1 VSAKEPDHHFLA
13 ACLRRPAPFT
23 PVWLMRQAG
32 RYMKEYRA
40 LRERFSF
47 LELCKTPDLATQI
60 TLMPVDQLAVDAAIV
75 FADILLPL
83 EGMGIDLEFPETG
96 GPAIHT
102 QIRGEGDIQNLRI
115 IDPEADVPFVLHAIR
130 QVRRELKGRVP
141 LIGFSGAPF
150 TLASYLLEGGH
161 SKNFV
166 RTKTLMIQNPGAWR
180 ELLEKLTSVV
190 IRYLKAQIEAG
201 AQAIQL
207 FDTWAGCL
215 APGDYEAFVFPYS
228 RRVFETLGNQVPL
241 IHFATNATAL
251 LPLIKRAGGD
261 VIGVDW
267 RIALGEAWKMVGYD
281 VGIQGNLDPV
291 MLFASPRRIRE
302 AVGAILAAA
311 EHRPGH
317 IFNLGHGVLPGTP
330 VDHVRVMV
338 DAVHEMSQR

>member
-1 VSAKEPDHHFLA
+1 
-13 ACLRRPAPFT
+13 
-23 PVWLMRQAG
+23 
-32 RYMKEYRA
+32 
-40 LRERFSF
+40 
-47 LELCKTPDLATQI
+47 
-60 TLMPVDQLAVDAAIV
+60 VDQLGVDAAIV

-83 EGMGIDLEFPETG
+83 EGMGIDLGFPETG

-102 QIRGEGDIQNLRI
+102 QIREKGDIQKLRI
-115 IDPEADVPFVLHAIR
+115 IDPGADVPFVLQTIR
-130 QVRRELKGRVP
+130 QVRTELKDRVP

-166 RTKTLMIQNPGAWR
+166 KTKTLMIQNPDAWR
-180 ELLEKLTSVV
+180 DLLEKLTSVV
-190 IRYLKAQIEAG
+190 IRYLRAQIEAG

-207 FDTWAGCL
+207 FDTWVGCL
-215 APGDYEAFVFPYS
+215 APGDYETFVLPYS
-228 RRVFETLGNQVPL
+228 QRVFEGLGDQVPL
-241 IHFATNATAL
+241 IHFATNATTL

-267 RIALGEAWKMVGYD
+267 RIGLGDAWEMMGYD
-281 VGIQGNLDPV
+281 VAIQGNLDPV
-291 MLFASPRRIRE
+291 MLFAAPRQIRE

-311 EHRPGH
+311 ETRPGH

-330 VDHVRVMV
+330 VDHARVMV

>member
-1 VSAKEPDHHFLA
+1 MSAKEPDHHFLA
-13 ACLRRPAPFT
+13 ACHRRPTPFT

-83 EGMGIDLEFPETG
+83 EGMGIDLGFPETG

-102 QIRGEGDIQNLRI
+102 RIRGEGDIQNLRI
-115 IDPEADVPFVLHAIR
+115 IDPEADVPFVLQAIR

-180 ELLEKLTSVV
+180 DLLEKLTSVV
-190 IRYLKAQIEAG
+190 IRYLRAQIEAG

-228 RRVFETLGNQVPL
+228 RRVFEALGDQVPL

-251 LPLIKRAGGD
+251 LPLIKRTGGD

-267 RIALGEAWKMVGYD
+267 RIGLGEAWETVGYD

-291 MLFASPRRIRE
+291 MLFTSPRRIRE
-302 AVGAILAAA
+302 TVGTILAAA
-311 EHRPGH
+311 GNRPGH

>member
-1 VSAKEPDHHFLA
+1 MERNHLFLE
-13 ACLRRPAPFT
+13 ACLRKPTPFT

-60 TLMPVDQLAVDAAIV
+60 TLMPVDQLGVDAAIV

-83 EGMGIDLEFPETG
+83 EGMGIELGFPETG

-102 QIRGEGDIQNLRI
+102 RIREKDDIQNLRI
-115 IDPEADVPFVLHAIR
+115 IDPGEDVPFVLQTIR
-130 QVRRELKGRVP
+130 QVRRELNNRVP

-161 SKNFV
+161 SRNFV
-166 RTKTLMIQNPGAWR
+166 KTKTLMIQNPDAWR
-180 ELLEKLTSVV
+180 DLLEKLTSVV

-207 FDTWAGCL
+207 FDTWVGCL
-215 APGDYEAFVFPYS
+215 APGDYEVFVLPYS
-228 RRVFETLGNQVPL
+228 QRVFEALGDRVPL
-241 IHFATNATAL
+241 IHFATNATTL

-267 RIALGEAWKMVGYD
+267 RIGLKDAWEMMGYD
-281 VGIQGNLDPV
+281 VAIQGNLDPV
-291 MLFASPRRIRE
+291 MLFAAPRRIRE
-302 AVGAILAAA
+302 AVGTILAAA
-311 EHRPGH
+311 EDRPGH

-330 VDHVRVMV
+330 VDHARVMV